1 MASYEGITN
10 TLSFAVALSASS
22 AFPLDPRQM
31 FGSLSAAQA
40 AAAEAENA
48 GSSNTVYYYGMP
60 LVVFENDQATMYVI
74 NGDNTLKTVG
84 SATYGD
90 DKTIVLDAES
100 GTLSLKSFGEEY
112 FAYHPADHIIES
124 GSYTYPDNMPQD
136 ASDGD
141 YIQIAGTWYVY
152 NESAWGPADGT
163 PHSTSYYELTTGWKA
178 GLEPKV
184 AGTEGNY
191 YLAWY
196 EPSTTTLEGISSI
209 ISSLQTS
216 IQEVNTALGETNET
230 VASNTEA
237 INNEISRAQQA
248 EGDLDGRLDVVE
260 NAITVLNGEATVEGS
275 VKKQVSDAIAAV
287 VAGADTSF
295 DTLKEISDWISTH
308 ADSAAAMNSNIQA
321 NATAISALET
331 LVGELPEGISA
342 SNVMD
347 YIAEAVAAE
356 EARATGVEGGLNT
369 RLTTVEGTIG
379 SLGSAANAE
388 VTDFATA
395 AQGAKADTAV
405 QKITADGQGNITVD
419 SKSPINVYTLPT
431 ASTTT
436 KGGVKVDGATI
447 VVEGDI
453 AKVNA
458 VPSSSITGLN
468 DAVDNRVQE
477 AINDLNLGDTYLPKS
492 DVVAAGS
499 EAETVETASDA
510 KAASEKLVMEHL
522 TWKTTM

>member
-1 MASYEGITN
+1 M
-10 TLSFAVALSASS
+10 
-22 AFPLDPRQM
+22 
-31 FGSLSAAQA
+31 
-40 AAAEAENA
+40 
-48 GSSNTVYYYGMP
+48 
-60 LVVFENDQATMYVI
+60 
-74 NGDNTLKTVG
+74 
-84 SATYGD
+84 
-90 DKTIVLDAES
+90 
-100 GTLSLKSFGEEY
+100 
-112 FAYHPADHIIES
+112 
-124 GSYTYPDNMPQD
+124 
-136 ASDGD
+136 
-141 YIQIAGTWYVY
+141 
-152 NESAWGPADGT
+152 
-163 PHSTSYYELTTGWKA
+163 
-178 GLEPKV
+178 
-184 AGTEGNY
+184 
-191 YLAWY
+191 
-196 EPSTTTLEGISSI
+196 
-209 ISSLQTS
+209 
-216 IQEVNTALGETNET
+216 
-230 VASNTEA
+230 ASNTEA

-356 EARATGVEGGLNT
+356 EARAIGVEGGLNT

-477 AINDLNLGDTYLPKS
+477 AINNLDLGDTYLLKT